1 MVTID
6 RGLLFVDI
14 QWPMAMAIDYGH
26 GHSLR
31 FANQLAQSVRR
42 IGWPIGHIGRTT
54 MAMVSGCGHGQ
65 GQWPWHCKKMDL
77 FLNTWMAQRCGR
89 ACFRCKLDRRAGRGN
104 RLAKLVGQIGSPI
117 SWLIR
122 YPESAGHTDR
132 IDRTPMAMGS
142 GCGHMAMVNGHGTK
156 QKIK

>member
-42 IGWPIGHIGRTT
+42 IGWPIGHI
-54 MAMVSGCGHGQ
+54 V
-65 GQWPWHCKKMDL
+65 
-77 FLNTWMAQRCGR
+77 
-89 ACFRCKLDRRAGRGN
+89 
-104 RLAKLVGQIGSPI
+104 
-117 SWLIR
+117 
-122 YPESAGHTDR
+122 
-132 IDRTPMAMGS
+132 
-142 GCGHMAMVNGHGTK
+142 
-156 QKIK
+156 